1 MKKTLNF
8 IRRYW
13 RHSPWYAFVY
23 PFFYF
28 SRRAASSVRFFSQ
41 QELIDRLRRGRS
53 LIRLGD
59 GEINFFIGLGNPY
72 QKYDARVET
81 MLREIVREYRADSP
95 YLLAVSQ
102 PISLPNFEL
111 KQLGRFKVWQ
121 PFKIMFRFV
130 FPHDVGYADTHQFY
144 YDRFFESIVAPV
156 FKDRKVVLVTRKE
169 TIEKQRLNSALP
181 WTDMVGVEAPVG
193 DAIESYETLKRR
205 LVEKL
210 DGLSRTDVVLFFAVG
225 PAGKYLMYELAKQGW
240 QCVDIGKQA
249 EVMFTDES
257 VEYLI

>member
-1 MKKTLNF
+1 MKNIFAF
-8 IRRYW
+8 ITRYW
-13 RHSPWYAFVY
+13 RHSPWYVIVY

-28 SRRAASSVRFFSQ
+28 SRRAASPVRFFSQ

-59 GEINFFIGLGNPY
+59 GEINFLIGRGNPY
-72 QKYDARVET
+72 QKYDARIET
-81 MLREIVREYRADSP
+81 MLREIIRSYSADSP

-121 PFKIMFRFV
+121 PFKVMFRFI
-130 FPHDVGYADTHQFY
+130 FPRDVGYADTHQFY

-156 FKDRKVVLVTRKE
+156 FKDRKVVLITRKE
-169 TIEKQRLNSALP
+169 TIEKQLRNPALP
-181 WTDMVGVEAPVG
+181 WRDIVGVEAPIG
-193 DAIESYETLKRR
+193 DALDGYETLKRKTTDAI
-205 LVEKL
+205 E
-210 DGLSRTDVVLFFAVG
+210 GLSPTDTVLFFAVG
-225 PAGKYLMYELAKQGW
+225 PVGKYLMYELAKNGW
-240 QCVDIGKQA
+240 QCVDIGKRA